1 MKRSA
6 LCLNISNNWPA
17 KRKVFEGR
25 TVAEPKKK
33 PSELS
38 DILFYSCAFLGT
50 SVVALMF
57 SQNRVSGFEFSIDWF
72 LRWAVTLCFIAGIPF
87 AIAKYKSENFRTV
100 FILSWL
106 ILSAM
111 ILLGRLYSAR

>member
-1 MKRSA
+1 
-6 LCLNISNNWPA
+6 
-17 KRKVFEGR
+17 
-25 TVAEPKKK
+25 VAEPKQR
-33 PSELS
+33 PSELA
-38 DILFYSCAFLGT
+38 DILFYSCTFLGT

-57 SQNRVSGFEFSIDWF
+57 SQKRISGFQFSIDWF
-72 LRWAVTLCFIAGIPF
+72 IRWLASMLIVAGVPF

-100 FILSWL
+100 FIVSWL